1 MKSTYAWTTPKGAS
15 IEMTITVEHITHKT
29 IDADGFEVEVN
40 CDEWMREINSCKV
53 NGKETALKELAIIN
67 NTDCVVIARRGADR
81 VAAALP
87 SDIAEAIFGEE
98 RKDRAEKKAATKKMM
113 DEYDAHREMM
123 KKVMGY

>member
-87 SDIAEAIFGEE
+87 SDIAGAIYGEE

-113 DEYDAHREMM
+113 DGYDAHREMM